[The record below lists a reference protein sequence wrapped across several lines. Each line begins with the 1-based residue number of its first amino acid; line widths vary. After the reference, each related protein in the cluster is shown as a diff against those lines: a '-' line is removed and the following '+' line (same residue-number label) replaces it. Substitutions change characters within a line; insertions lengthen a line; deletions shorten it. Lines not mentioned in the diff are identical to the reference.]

1 MFLNRY
7 TVRAYRNYICF
18 LVFLLNST
26 QNLKQQKT
34 VRFFICFQHRWPVV
48 CHWGAKI
55 NYESISQRK
64 CFFYSFVSFSTQ
76 VIKIPIKLWSF
87 FFFALSQH
95 FGLIYYDFCNQ
106 QAQYINPKTINSSS
120 LFAYGIAADWNHI
133 GFKCR

>member
-1 MFLNRY
+1 MRVSHSENVSSIHSFL
-7 TVRAYRNYICF
+7 
-18 LVFLLNST
+18 
-26 QNLKQQKT
+26 
-34 VRFFICFQHRWPVV
+34 
-48 CHWGAKI
+48 
-55 NYESISQRK
+55 SQRK
-64 CFFYSFVSFSTQ
+64 LLKFQSNYEV
-76 VIKIPIKLWSF
+76 F